1 MRVENKVAVVTGAAQ
16 GIGLAYADRLVKEGA
31 KVAYFDLKID
41 AAETNAQRARD
52 GGGQAIAVA
61 CDVSSADATAS
72 MAETVIEAF
81 GGVDIL
87 VNNAAIYEG
96 YLRYSFMDIP
106 LEYWQ
111 QFLAVNLTSALLCSK
126 AVVPSMIGRGG
137 GKIIN
142 QSSASG
148 AKSTNHYGVSK
159 LAVQGLTVGLARE
172 LGQHNICVNCIA
184 PGVVTTAA
192 TTSAFD
198 GVALEQMRKDLTVVG
213 RLGTTD
219 DMANALIY
227 LASGESDFV
236 TGQILH
242 VDGGQIMNPL

>member
-1 MRVENKVAVVTGAAQ
+1 MRVEGKVAIVTGAAQ

-31 KVAYFDLKID
+31 KVAYVDLKIAEAHD
-41 AAETNAQRARD
+41 NAARARS
-52 GGGQAIAVA
+52 GGAEAIAVS
-61 CDVSSADATAS
+61 CDVSSEEATKE
-72 MAETVIEAF
+72 MTAEVVDAF

-96 YLRYSFMDIP
+96 YLRYSFMEIP
-106 LEYWQ
+106 LPYWN
-111 QFLAVNLTSALLCSK
+111 QFLAVNLTSVLLCAK
-126 AVVPSMIGRGG
+126 AVVPSMVARGA

-159 LAVQGLTVGLARE
+159 LGVQGLTVGLARE

-192 TTSAFD
+192 TTGAFD
-198 GVALEQMRKDLTVVG
+198 ESALEQMRRDLTVIG

-219 DMANALIY
+219 DMANALVY
-227 LASGESDFV
+227 LASNESDFV
-236 TGQILH
+236 TGQVFHI
-242 VDGGQIMNPL
+242 DGGQIMNPL